1 MAINSNWF
9 ACKLNGVPFYG
20 METNLPELGRKTAV
34 FEYPNTDSRYV
45 EDMGKV
51 RGIYE
56 ITARIESNKLTPT
69 SYKRNKK
76 KFEEALAK
84 EGLSVLIHPTR
95 GRKEVVIVRPQG
107 QEPIQGQ
114 IGFAIYKFLAL
125 ESDKNKFPTKL
136 DDKKGFLNKLFDSL
150 SDENKK
156 LLQDLSKLA
165 EDSLEA
171 YNSVRD
177 GVTAFTDGARQAME
191 TINGINDEIAGVIAD
206 ITDLKNTIN
215 DVINFPAKFAD
226 AFMKNI
232 NRLIEVTT
240 NFDDCFKIQ
249 ENIFNKMSLPVNNT
263 LPETQVGNVISN
275 VVRSSLVSNSYQ
287 VATAIDY
294 VEQSQVSNIIKRIEA
309 MYNSIDQNLIDD
321 NTYSILERMRAETLL
336 TLNNLKLKLPSIT
349 TIQTNSLPA
358 IALAYNYYSDFAPA
372 EYENILNLNKIQDP
386 QNVNGNIKLFTL

>member
-1 MAINSNWF
+1 MPINSNWF

-20 METNLPELGRKTAV
+20 MEASKPELGRKTAV
-34 FEYPNTDSRYV
+34 FEYPNTDSRYI

-56 ITARIESNKLTPT
+56 MTARIEANKGTPT
-69 SYKRNKK
+69 SFKRNKK
-76 KFEEALAK
+76 KFEEALAH
-84 EGLSVLIHPTR
+84 EGIGVLVHPTL
-95 GRKEVVIVRPQG
+95 GRKEVVIIRPQG
-107 QEPIQGQ
+107 TESIQGK
-114 IGFAIYKFLAL
+114 IGEAMYKFIAA
-125 ESDKNKFPTKL
+125 ESDKNKFPTKV
-136 DDKKGFLNKLFDSL
+136 DDKKGFLSKLFDSL

-165 EDSLEA
+165 EESLET

-249 ENIFNKMSLPVNNT
+249 ENVFKKMPSAINNT
-263 LPETQVGNVISN
+263 LPETIVGNTISN
-275 VVRSSLVSNSYQ
+275 VVKISLISNSYQ

-294 VEQSQVSNIIKRIEA
+294 TDQSQVNNIIKRVEA
-309 MYNSIDQNLIDD
+309 MYNSLNPNLIDD
-321 NTYSILERMRAETLL
+321 QIYSIIERMRAETLIS
-336 TLNNLKLKLPSIT
+336 LNNLKFKLPSVS
-349 TIQTNSLPA
+349 TIDTNSLPA
-358 IALAYNYYSDFAPA
+358 IALAYGYYANAAGSQ
-372 EYENILNLNKIQDP
+372 YENILNLNKIQDP
-386 QNVNGNIKLFTL
+386 QSVSGNIKLFVS